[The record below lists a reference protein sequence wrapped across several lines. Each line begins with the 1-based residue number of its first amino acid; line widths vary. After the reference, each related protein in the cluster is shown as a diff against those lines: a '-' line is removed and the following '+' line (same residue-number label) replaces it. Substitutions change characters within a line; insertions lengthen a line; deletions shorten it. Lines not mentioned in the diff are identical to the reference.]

1 VIFQRLTKY
10 GTQANSHDWFKAIA
24 IILMVIDHI
33 GVYFFPDEYWWR
45 FVGRFSFPL
54 FFFLIGYTYNG
65 LRQDTPADSATW
77 GAYYARMPG
86 LTRKLVNFFWAFNI
100 KSDLLLCL
108 LLITLTN
115 VVVAQ
120 TVFPLNILFTV
131 IVCRVAIYL
140 MDKYRILDNWLLAGW
155 LAFTLLHVP
164 LLFVYEYGGV
174 AILISMVGY
183 IVRQNRRSEIK
194 PMAFIILSY
203 LSYGASQMIFFPA
216 TFNYLVALYTGL
228 AALFVVLSDYKFQK
242 TYVLPN
248 VTAVNYVI
256 MFISRYS
263 LYVYTAHLLAFKI
276 TAKYFM

>member
-1 VIFQRLTKY
+1 VILQRLTKY
-10 GTQANSHDWFKAIA
+10 GTQANSHDWLKAIA

-33 GVYFFPDEYWWR
+33 GVYFYPDEYWWR

-77 GAYYARMPG
+77 GAYYPRMPRP
-86 LTRKLVNFFWAFNI
+86 TQKLVNFFWAFNI

-108 LLITLTN
+108 LLITLAN
-115 VVVAQ
+115 VVIAQ
-120 TVFPLNILFTV
+120 AVFPLNILFTV
-131 IVCRVAIYL
+131 IVCRVALYL
-140 MDKYRILDNWLLAGW
+140 MDKYSILDNWLLAGW
-155 LAFTLLHVP
+155 LGFTLLHVP

-183 IVRQNRRSEIK
+183 VVRQNRRGEIK
-194 PMAFIILSY
+194 ALSFIFLSY

-242 TYVLPN
+242 TYILPN
-248 VTAVNYVI
+248 VTAVNYVV

-276 TAKYFM
+276 TAKYFI